1 MAVNR
6 QNMTALR
13 AENVAL
19 RSRLGDTE
27 QQLQI
32 LKTQLDWFK
41 RQLFGERSEKR
52 LLIDAAI
59 QADLLAN
66 LGGDVIDPPKP
77 AEKQKI
83 SYERNKPRGPGT
95 VNEQGL
101 RFDDTVP
108 VETIQ
113 LGAAAELAD
122 IPQDQ
127 QSLISEKISY
137 RLAQRP
143 GSYVILKY
151 VRQVI
156 KRADTDELVTAPAP
170 ANVLDRSIAD
180 VSFLAGMLVDK
191 FVYHLPLY
199 RQHQRLGQ
207 CGIELS
213 RSTLTNL
220 ASRTIDLLTPIY
232 TVQFEHIRQSRVLAM
247 DETPIKAGRKKK
259 GKLRQAYFWPIYG
272 EADEIAFSYSSSRAS
287 RQVREV
293 LGDDFEGTLI
303 SDGYKAYERYAH
315 HHPKMTHAQC
325 WAHTRRYFEK
335 AEAAEPNAVAEALA
349 LIGEMYA
356 QEQVI
361 RDKKLDGE
369 AKLRHRTRHSEPVV
383 AAFWCWCEAQCQRH
397 DLLPSNPLTKALKYA
412 MARTDKLKVFLGD
425 PEVPIDTN
433 HLERALRP
441 IPMGRRNWL
450 FCWTEFGAQQVG
462 IIQSLLVTCK
472 LHGINPHTYLV
483 DVLQRISQ
491 HPASQVLELTPRVWK
506 ENFADSPLRSDLDS
520 SERVTSD
527 NVTRNRVA
535 AA

>member
-1 MAVNR
+1 MNAVQSVAVQP
-6 QNMTALR
+6 QNITAAH
-13 AENVAL
+13 AEIAALKEQVA
-19 RSRLGDTE
+19 
-27 QQLQI
+27 Q

-41 RQLFGERSEKR
+41 RQLFGRRSEKR
-52 LLIDAAI
+52 LLIDPAI
-59 QADLLAN
+59 QADLLVG
-66 LGGDVIDPPKP
+66 LGVDVASAPMPE
-77 AEKQKI
+77 EKQKI
-83 SYERNKPRGPGT
+83 SYERRKPRAAGT
-95 VNEQGL
+95 VNDHGL
-101 RFDDTVP
+101 RFDETVP
-108 VETIQ
+108 VETIH
-113 LGAAAELAD
+113 LGPSPALANV
-122 IPQDQ
+122 PGDQ

-156 KRADTDELVTAPAP
+156 KRLDTDELITAPAA
-170 ANVLDRSIAD
+170 ANVLDKSIAD

-199 RQHQRLGQ
+199 RQHQRLRQ
-207 CGIELS
+207 SGIELS

-220 ASRTIDLLTPIY
+220 ASRAIDLLSPIY
-232 TVQFEHIRQSRVLAM
+232 AAQFEHIRKSRVLAM

-287 RQVREV
+287 KQVREV
-293 LGDDFEGTLI
+293 LGDDFKGTLI
-303 SDGYKAYERYAH
+303 SDGYEAYENYAR
-315 HHPKMTHAQC
+315 HHPLMTHAQC

-335 AEAAEPNAVAEALA
+335 AREAEPQAVAEALA
-349 LIGEMYA
+349 LIGEMYVA
-356 QEQVI
+356 EQTI
-361 RDKKLDGE
+361 RDKKLSGE
-369 AKLRHRTRHSEPVV
+369 AKLKYRTKHSEPVV
-383 AAFWCWCEAQCQRH
+383 AAFWRWCESQCQRH

-412 MARTDKLKVFLGD
+412 MARTDNLKVYVSD

-450 FCWTEFGAQQVG
+450 FCWTELGAQQVG

-472 LHGINPHTYLV
+472 LHSINPHTYLV
-483 DVLQRISQ
+483 DVLQRISR

-506 ENFADSPLRSDLDS
+506 EYFADNPLRSDLDTS
-520 SERVTSD
+520 DFVTRDRVTS
-527 NVTRNRVA
+527 A
-535 AA
+535 

>member
-1 MAVNR
+1 MNAAQTMAVNT
-6 QNMTALR
+6 QNMTVLR
-13 AENVAL
+13 AENAAL
-19 RSRLGDTE
+19 KE
-27 QQLQI
+27 QLQA

-52 LLIDAAI
+52 LLIDPAI
-59 QADLLAN
+59 QADLLAG
-66 LGGDVIDPPKP
+66 LGGEVAAPPKP
-77 AEKQKI
+77 PEKQQI
-83 SYERNKPRGPGT
+83 SYERNKPRAPGT

-108 VETIQ
+108 VETIH
-113 LGAAAELAD
+113 LGPSPELANV
-122 IPQDQ
+122 PKNQ

-156 KRADTDELVTAPAP
+156 KRTDSNELITAAAP
-170 ANVLDRSIAD
+170 VNVLDKSIAD

-199 RQHQRLGQ
+199 RQHQRLKQ
-207 CGIELS
+207 SGIDLS
-213 RSTLTNL
+213 RTTLTNL
-220 ASRTIDLLTPIY
+220 ASRAIDLLGPIY
-232 TVQFEHIRQSRVLAM
+232 TAQFEHIRKSRVLAM

-272 EADEIAFSYSSSRAS
+272 EADEIAFSYASSRAS
-287 RQVREV
+287 SQVREM

-303 SDGYKAYERYAH
+303 SDGYEAYANYARR
-315 HHPKMTHAQC
+315 HPKMTHAQC

-335 AEAAEPNAVAEALA
+335 AQHAEPTAAAEALA
-349 LIGEMYA
+349 LIGELYV
-356 QEQVI
+356 QEKAI
-361 RDKKLDGE
+361 REKKLSGE
-369 AKLRHRTRHSEPVV
+369 DKLKCRTKHSEPVV
-383 AAFWCWCEAQCQRH
+383 AAFWGWCEAQCQRH

-412 MARTDKLKVFLGD
+412 MARNDQLQVFLSD

-450 FCWTEFGAQQVG
+450 FCWTELGARQVG

-491 HPASQVLELTPRVWK
+491 HPASQVLQLTPRLWK
-506 ENFADSPLRSDLDS
+506 ECFADNPLRSDLDIS
-520 SERVTSD
+520 DRVTCD
-527 NVTRNRVA
+527 RVA
-535 AA
+535 IA